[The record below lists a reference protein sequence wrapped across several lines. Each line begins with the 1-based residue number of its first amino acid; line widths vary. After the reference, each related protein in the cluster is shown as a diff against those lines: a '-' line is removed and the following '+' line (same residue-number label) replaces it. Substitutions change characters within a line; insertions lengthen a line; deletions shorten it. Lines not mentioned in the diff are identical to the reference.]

1 MTLLT
6 NYTLAYVT
14 YTLGTFGSLKVPTL
28 LVVAAY
34 FIVAYLVKEGY
45 KKMRRKR

>member
-1 MTLLT
+1 MILLT
-6 NYTLAYVT
+6 HYTLAYVT
-14 YTLGTFGSLKVPTL
+14 YTLGTFGSLRVPTL
-28 LVVAAY
+28 VVVAAY

>member
-6 NYTLAYVT
+6 HYTLAYVT

-28 LVVAAY
+28 VIVAAY
-34 FIVAYLVKEGY
+34 FVVAYLVKEGY